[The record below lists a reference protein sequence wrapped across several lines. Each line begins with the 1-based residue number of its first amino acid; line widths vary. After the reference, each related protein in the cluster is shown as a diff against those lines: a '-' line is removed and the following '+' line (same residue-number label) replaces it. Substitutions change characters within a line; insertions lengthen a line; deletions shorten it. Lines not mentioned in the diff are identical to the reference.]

1 MKKRDKTYLGDI
13 LEAAERILE
22 YTKKRSKKDIEADKM
37 IQDAVV
43 RRFEIIGEAV
53 KRLSVELKQNH
64 PAMDWA
70 AMAGM
75 RDVLIHEYDVVDIDI
90 IWYTLNS
97 DVPKIIKYVRDLLRD
112 G

>member
-1 MKKRDKTYLGDI
+1 MKKRDRTSLGDI
-13 LEAAERILE
+13 LEAAERILD
-22 YTKKRSKKDIEADKM
+22 YTRGRVKADIEADKM

-43 RRFEIIGEAV
+43 RRFEIIGEAA
-53 KRLSVELKQNH
+53 KRLSVELKKNH
-64 PAMDWA
+64 PALDWA

-90 IWYTLNS
+90 VWDTLNS
-97 DVPKIIKYVRDLLRD
+97 EVPKIIEYLRGILHD